1 MVSGLRQALCLWQGV
16 AQTEPIADKVTLC
29 SIKFANRLDSRHSR
43 FSSNFSHLYNDTVVP
58 MLKRFAP
65 LVPLTLA
72 LFLAACA
79 STSHQAQQPQQSF
92 SSPSQQLSFELDAAA
107 AAKAEESS
115 VEQQLL
121 DGKPYE
127 LPSMHAILERGFALI
142 GTRYRPGGSS
152 TSTGFDCSGF
162 IGYLFREEAGIKL
175 PRSTR
180 EMINIPAPKVARHD
194 LQPGDLIFFAT
205 SGRGRVNHAGI
216 YIGEGEFIHSSS
228 TRSGGV
234 RVDKLASSYWNSR
247 YLMAKRV
254 IDK

>member
-1 MVSGLRQALCLWQGV
+1 
-16 AQTEPIADKVTLC
+16 
-29 SIKFANRLDSRHSR
+29 
-43 FSSNFSHLYNDTVVP
+43 

-65 LVPLTLA
+65 LVPITLA
-72 LFLAACA
+72 LLLTACA
-79 STSHQAQQPQQSF
+79 STSQQQSY
-92 SSPSQQLSFELDAAA
+92 SSPHQSLSFELDAAS

-127 LPSMHAILERGFALI
+127 LPSLDSLLVRGFSLI
-142 GTRYRPGGSS
+142 GTPYRFGGSS

-180 EMINIPAPKVARHD
+180 EMINLPAPKVARHD

-216 YIGEGEFIHSSS
+216 YIGDDEFIHSASR
-228 TRSGGV
+228 RSGGV
-234 RVDKLASSYWNSR
+234 RVDKLSSRYWNSR

-254 IDK
+254 ID

>member
-1 MVSGLRQALCLWQGV
+1 
-16 AQTEPIADKVTLC
+16 
-29 SIKFANRLDSRHSR
+29 
-43 FSSNFSHLYNDTVVP
+43 

-65 LVPLTLA
+65 LVPITLA
-72 LFLAACA
+72 LLLTACA
-79 STSHQAQQPQQSF
+79 STSQQYSDYTG
-92 SSPSQQLSFELDAAA
+92 SRATLSFELDAEA

-121 DGKPYE
+121 DDKPYE
-127 LPSMHAILERGFALI
+127 LPALSSLLVRGFSLI
-142 GTRYRPGGSS
+142 GTPYRFGGTS
-152 TSTGFDCSGF
+152 TATGFDCSGF

-180 EMINIPAPKVARHD
+180 EMINLPAPKVARHE

-216 YIGEGEFIHSSS
+216 YIGDGEFIHSSS

-234 RVDKLASSYWNSR
+234 RVDKLASGYWNSR

-254 IDK
+254 IAE